1 MKKVHTLSTVDLLLV
16 DIKFPANS
24 PQPFTVAK
32 MLSKMHCIWLKLA
45 NIWRWAETI
54 LNLKLPI
61 THSFQHFSTCLLI
74 IKSITEVSWWIRHL
88 YMFPCNW
95 YISKFWHLVK
105 MANNISIVKIWITK
119 CPILI
124 LMDLFVLFVSH
135 CLPLFHEMFEFQGR
149 VCIWCTMFAFKVV
162 DQISTQNFLFNLSW
176 FDIFNE
182 KRYEMLCFKNHLA
195 KIFYLTASDF
205 KYNFSITHEL

>member
-1 MKKVHTLSTVDLLLV
+1 MKNVLKLSTVDLLLA
-16 DIKFPANS
+16 DIKFPLNS

-105 MANNISIVKIWITK
+105 MANNISIVKIWIAK

-124 LMDLFVLFVSH
+124 LMDLFVLCVSH

-149 VCIWCTMFAFKVV
+149 VCIWCTMFAFKVL
-162 DQISTQNFLFNLSW
+162 DQISTHNFLFDLSW
-176 FDIFNE
+176 FNIFNE
-182 KRYEMLCFKNHLA
+182 KRYEMLCLKYHQV
-195 KIFYLTASDF
+195 KIFHHAAASW
-205 KYNFSITHEL
+205 